1 MVKHPAWTRALFTH
15 EDLDAIAAA
24 VAAAERET
32 SGEIRVHLERKLP
45 QGAGALA
52 RAGELFTKL
61 HMDRTAHRNG
71 VLIYVA
77 VEDRKLAIV
86 GDVAVHERVGE
97 AYWQRV
103 RDAMVERLRAGAS
116 REAVVQAVLDVGGV
130 LRKFFPHRRDDRNE
144 LSDEVSLS

>member
-1 MVKHPAWTRALFTH
+1 
-15 EDLDAIAAA
+15 
-24 VAAAERET
+24 
-32 SGEIRVHLERKLP
+32 
-45 QGAGALA
+45 
-52 RAGELFTKL
+52 
-61 HMDRTAHRNG
+61 MDRTAHRNG

-86 GDVAVHERVGE
+86 GDVAVHDRVGE